1 MASNVFP
8 RFLPTSTGSPSI
20 YETLRQHDES
30 SDQSDV
36 EERAALAVD
45 EENLAERFQDYEL
58 DDPGQDIAA
67 SQADAQINLRTTMAG
82 PKLTG
87 SPLQQRIPPPSSS
100 LPDADEPDDEVP
112 PSLLIEDNDNPASPL
127 KEQQPRPIPSPLP
140 GPGNRATR
148 AKWLATQEQQQLHSS
163 PRSKRGQPAHFS
175 PTLPGLAMA
184 DPRERAMWRWANV
197 EDLDN
202 FLRDVYDYFLGN
214 GIWCILLS
222 RLLNL
227 LTLAFVVGFST
238 FLTSCIDFGKIRSS
252 HTMSEILI
260 PRCTKNMSSTAN
272 LLIWLFAFFWIG
284 KSFQY
289 LLDIRRLRNMHN
301 FYRYLLD
308 IPDTDIQTVSWQEI
322 VKRLMALRDS
332 NPATAAGISER
343 HRRFTG
349 SQSKQRMDAH
359 DIANRLMRRDNYLIA
374 LINKDVLDLTLP
386 LPFLKQ
392 RQLFSKTLEWNLS
405 FCILDFVFNEHGQV
419 RPLFLKGT
427 HRRAL
432 SEGIRSRFLFAGFMN
447 FVCAPFIIIYF
458 IMLYFFRYFNE
469 YQKNPSQIGTR
480 QYTPYAQWKFR
491 EFNELQHLFQRR
503 ANMSYPFASRYIDQ
517 FPKDKSIQLS
527 RFVAFIAGALASILF
542 LASIIDPELF
552 LGFEITH
559 DRTVLFY
566 LGVFTSIWAVARGAV
581 PEENLVFDP
590 EYALT
595 NVIEYTHYLPSHWRG
610 RLHSDEV
617 RSEFAL
623 LYRMKVMVFFEEILG
638 IIITPLILWFSLPKC
653 SDRLVD
659 FFREFTVHVDGL
671 GHVCSFAVFDFQK
684 GPNNVVPQEAG
695 ADADLRNDY
704 YATKDGKMLASYYG
718 FMDNYV
724 TNQKA
729 GAPFLHQPNRRHF
742 HPPPSFPGLMSP
754 ALKGE
759 GIEQVSGTS
768 PRPRAEHGRQ
778 HVLRTS
784 AATRS
789 AHRTPRFGPSGSQT
803 SPVASIL
810 LDPQHQPTPS
820 GLRSSYRPV
829 VHSRLRSSRRPLTDP
844 AEDDED
850 ALLENP
856 VTAGDDLVDD
866 ITGENSLGESW
877 KTTRAAAVD
886 DNNEGHQSNAT
897 RDRGPG
903 VLGLVYQFS
912 KAQTGARGAGAII

>member
-1 MASNVFP
+1 MASNVLS
-8 RFLPTSTGSPSI
+8 RFLPASTGSPSI
-20 YETLRQHDES
+20 YETLRQEDES

-36 EERAALAVD
+36 EERAGMAID
-45 EENLAERFQDYEL
+45 EENLGERFHDYEL
-58 DDPGQDIAA
+58 DHPGPDVAA
-67 SQADAQINLRTTMAG
+67 SRDGVQSRLGTTTAGARSNGNL
-82 PKLTG
+82 
-87 SPLQQRIPPPSSS
+87 LQQRTPQPSSS
-100 LPDADEPDDEVP
+100 MPDAEEADDEVP
-112 PSLLIEDNDNPASPL
+112 QSLLIEDNDSPVSPL
-127 KEQQPRPIPSPLP
+127 KEQQPRSVPSPLP
-140 GPGNRATR
+140 GPTNGATR
-148 AKWLATQEQQQLHSS
+148 AKWRVTQEQQQLHRNTPS
-163 PRSKRGQPAHFS
+163 RRHQPAHS
-175 PTLPGLAMA
+175 NPTLPGLAIA
-184 DPRERAMWRWANV
+184 SPQERAMWRWANV

-202 FLRDVYDYFLGN
+202 FLRDVYEYFLGN

-238 FLTSCIDFGKIRSS
+238 FLTSCIDFASVRSS

-260 PRCTKNMSSTAN
+260 PKCTKNMSSTAN

-289 LLDIRRLRNMHN
+289 LLDIRRLQNMHN

-322 VKRLMALRDS
+322 VKRLMALRDM
-332 NPATAAGISER
+332 NPATAEGISER

-374 LINKDVLDLTLP
+374 LINKDVLDFTLP
-386 LPFLKQ
+386 LPFFKQ
-392 RQLFSKTLEWNLS
+392 RQLFSKTLEWNMS

-419 RPLFLKGT
+419 RPLFLKDT

-480 QYTPYAQWKFR
+480 QYTPFAEWKFR

-590 EYALT
+590 EFALT

-638 IIITPLILWFSLPKC
+638 IILTPFILWFSLPKC
-653 SDRLVD
+653 SDKLVD
-659 FFREFTVHVDGL
+659 FFREFTVHIDGL
-671 GHVCSFAVFDFQK
+671 GYVCSFAVFDFQK
-684 GPNNVVPQEAG
+684 GANNVVPREAG
-695 ADADLRNDY
+695 ADPDLRDGY

-729 GAPFLHQPNRRHF
+729 GAPFLHQPSRRHF
-742 HPPPSFPGLMSP
+742 HPPPSFPGLMLP
-754 ALKGE
+754 TLQGD
-759 GIEQVSGTS
+759 GLEQTSGTIR
-768 PRPRAEHGRQ
+768 RPRTEYGRQ
-778 HVLRTS
+778 HVPRS
-784 AATRS
+784 GAATRS
-789 AHRTPRFGPSGSQT
+789 THRTPRFGPSGVQP

-810 LDPQHQPTPS
+810 LDPQHQPAPF
-820 GLRSSYRPV
+820 GPRSSYRPGTQ
-829 VHSRLRSSRRPLTDP
+829 SRLRSSRRPLTDP

-850 ALLENP
+850 ALLEDP
-856 VTAGDDLVDD
+856 LTPRDDRKNET
-866 ITGENSLGESW
+866 TGEDSLSESW
-877 KTTRAAAVD
+877 KTTQATALD
-886 DNNEGHQSNAT
+886 DNNDGHQSNAT
-897 RDRGPG
+897 CDRGPG